1 MKRVFVCQD
10 NVTGIFSALYDAW
23 LECRKTG
30 EAGVAVRGFL
40 EQKLFCDYVESMS
53 SAKKAAAVE
62 RMILKNLG
70 ETAARE
76 LYYAALSRD
85 GEKGE
90 AILGAMLAA
99 RKLRDSRRIMEQ
111 LQEPHVARVFELSR
125 NVKNETHSFLE
136 FIRFRELESRILL
149 ARIRPKNQVLSCIA
163 PHFADRLP
171 LENWMILDETWH
183 MAAVHEKQKQWVL
196 VRDVPDFPG
205 GQLKFSAQEEDMTRL
220 WQGFCRSIAIEER
233 RNEKLQ
239 RTHLPLWYREHM
251 VEFFPA

>member
-1 MKRVFVCQD
+1 MWSPC
-10 NVTGIFSALYDAW
+10 LP
-23 LECRKTG
+23 
-30 EAGVAVRGFL
+30 
-40 EQKLFCDYVESMS
+40 QKGGGCGTDDFE
-53 SAKKAAAVE
+53 KP
-62 RMILKNLG
+62 G

-205 GQLKFSAQEEDMTRL
+205 GQLKFSAQEEEMTRL
-220 WQGFCRSIAIEER
+220 WQGSAGV
-233 RNEKLQ
+233 
-239 RTHLPLWYREHM
+239 LPLKSGEMKSCSVPTFRCGTGSIWWSFSRPDFCPGFLLRDFSGTDALFSRGSM
-251 VEFFPA
+251 VRLRADTDDRL